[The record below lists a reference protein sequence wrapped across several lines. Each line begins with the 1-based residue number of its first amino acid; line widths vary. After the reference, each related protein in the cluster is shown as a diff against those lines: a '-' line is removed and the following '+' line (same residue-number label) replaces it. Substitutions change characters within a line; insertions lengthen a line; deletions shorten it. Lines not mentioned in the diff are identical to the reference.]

1 MIIKSIELADY
12 RNYDSLVLQFDRG
25 TNILYGDNAQGKT
38 NILEAIYVAA
48 TTKSHKGSKDRE
60 IVNFDK
66 EEAHIRTYLEKD
78 GKEIRV
84 DMHLRKS
91 KSKGIAI
98 DGQKIKKAAD
108 LLGLCNV
115 VFFSPEDLGIIK
127 NGPAERR
134 RFVDMELCQLD
145 NFYLYNLNHYNK
157 IVNQR
162 NKLLKDMYMNPDL
175 KETLTIW
182 DMQLVSYGSKI
193 IERRKLFVEQLN
205 EIIYEIHKKLSG
217 GREEIRIQYEPDVE
231 LDEFER
237 KLKNSQDRD
246 MRAKMTSVGPHRDDF
261 SFLVGDVDIRKF
273 GSQGQQRTAALSLKL
288 SEIEL
293 VKRITKD
300 TPVLLLDDVL
310 SELDSNRQNYL
321 LNSIGDI
328 QTIITCTGL
337 EEFVNNR
344 FEINRVFKVSAGT
357 VTCVNENMVDIP
369 FDDGDIQ
376 KSIDGKV
383 YWCMRKYTNGYYV
396 TKYMSSSY
404 HKHLE
409 CPGSKVVISEKTKEA
424 LPVTLQEALD
434 ALS

>member
-12 RNYDSLVLQFDRG
+12 RNYDTLVVSFDKG

-66 EEAHIRTYLEKD
+66 EESHIRAYLEKE
-78 GKEIRV
+78 GVETRI

-145 NFYLYNLNHYNK
+145 GFYLYNLNHYNK

-162 NKLLKDMYMNPDL
+162 NKLLKDMFLNPAL
-175 KETLTIW
+175 KETPGIW
-182 DMQLVSYGSKI
+182 DMQLVSFGSKI
-193 IERRKLFVEQLN
+193 IERRKLFMEQLN
-205 EIIYEIHKKLSG
+205 EMIYGIHLKLSG
-217 GREEIRIQYEPDVE
+217 NKEELSIHYEPDVE
-231 LDEFER
+231 IEEFEN
-237 KLKNSQDRD
+237 KLKLGQDRD
-246 MRAKMTSVGPHRDDF
+246 IKSKMTSVGPHRDDF
-261 SFLVGDVDIRKF
+261 SFMVGDVDIRKY

-288 SEIEL
+288 AEIEL
-293 VKRITKD
+293 VKKLAKD
-300 TPVLLLDDVL
+300 HPVLLLDDVL

-321 LNSIGDI
+321 LNSIGNI

-337 EEFVNNR
+337 EEFVNHR
-344 FEINRVFKVSAGT
+344 FEIDKVYKVSEGT
-357 VTCVNENMVDIP
+357 VTCMN
-369 FDDGDIQ
+369 
-376 KSIDGKV
+376 
-383 YWCMRKYTNGYYV
+383 TA
-396 TKYMSSSY
+396 T
-404 HKHLE
+404 
-409 CPGSKVVISEKTKEA
+409 
-424 LPVTLQEALD
+424 
-434 ALS
+434 